1 MPALPPYLLNP
12 LHFTEAELTLLARTA
27 DALSAWLGKPVLAEV
42 MDASET
48 GYEYVLYAVPLLPG
62 QEPGDGTTVQ
72 IGGTGARLLGGRGGL
87 PEESDTI
94 YLCEYLWGIQLTSL
108 QGVRFIKVDA
118 TGEEV
123 AWSEDLNEILPF
135 DLREPPEGGDSDT
148 NSDDNP
154 MQ

>member
-12 LHFTEAELTLLARTA
+12 LHFTEAELALLARTA

-42 MDASET
+42 MEATET

-87 PEESDTI
+87 PEEPDTI
-94 YLCEYLWGIQLTSL
+94 YLCEYLWGIQLASL

-118 TGEEV
+118 AGEEV

-135 DLREPPEGGDSDT
+135 DLREPPE
-148 NSDDNP
+148 SDDP
-154 MQ
+154 DDSLMQ